1 MEIAKRD
8 KASDESSDCAKS
20 HYSNC
25 SDTSFNKEKI
35 NSDDD
40 YKHDNGNFLSDKFFL
55 EKNHDQIKSKTKVVK
70 ELQKF

>member
-1 MEIAKRD
+1 MKKAKRE

-25 SDTSFNKEKI
+25 SDTSFKKERI

-55 EKNHDQIKSKTKVVK
+55 EKRSTRLDFSPNR
-70 ELQKF
+70 FGNRNR